1 MKKQIFKYLKFLIGI
16 TIFILGMIAGIFYFF
31 SKELPP
37 MEDVQSYR
45 INSGSEVYD
54 CNNNLIHVFQM
65 ENRRLTS
72 FDKLPSHLVNALIT
86 VEDANFYK
94 HWGVDVFAM
103 FRAVIVDLASWNFA
117 QGGSTITQQLARNM
131 FLNLDKKM
139 TRKIKEA
146 MLAVLIER
154 YFTKEEILEIYFN
167 KIYFGDGVYGV
178 ETAAHKYFG
187 KTVQDISIAEAAL
200 LVGMIQRPNYYSP
213 IKNPK
218 QSTERR
224 NFVLKKMYKSSIISS
239 TQYESALTENI
250 EIAQSR
256 FIDNLNSNYFIDYIR
271 IKLER
276 EYGTEQ
282 LFTGAMRI
290 YATIDYDLQVYADSV
305 LNEQFSILENN
316 KGYRKK
322 YKDYPALASNI
333 SSDYLQG
340 GVYAIDPNTGYVK
353 VMIGG
358 RNFNHSKFN
367 RITQAK
373 RQAGS
378 AFKPLLYTAAI
389 EKGYTPSTIIHD
401 RPVVFKKNNQV
412 YWEPKNY
419 DKTTLGYVTL
429 RDALKKSLNISAAK
443 VIYDIGPNSVV
454 KVAENFGLTTNI
466 PPYLSIAVGSCEVIP
481 SQLISSFGIF
491 ASGGVK
497 VEPIYYTKVVDSKGK
512 VLEERKPN
520 MTRVLDPK
528 VAWLMTDLLKSVV
541 NSGTAASI
549 RSYGF
554 YYPCAGKTGTTD
566 DYRDSWFI
574 GYTPRLVLGVW
585 GGFDN
590 NKTMGSGMTGS
601 VVTVPVWTSIAKK
614 AYADMATKGININED
629 FVKPQGIV
637 EENVSKVTGFLAN
650 YTSSSV
656 IKEYYIEGT
665 EPTTYSDSL
674 NYNFFPSKIDHRND
688 SVLNVREI
696 SR

>member
-1 MKKQIFKYLKFLIGI
+1 MKKQIFKYLKFFIGI
-16 TIFILGMIAGIFYFF
+16 TIFIFGMIAGIFYFF

-178 ETAAHKYFG
+178 ETAAHRYFG

-218 QSTERR
+218 QSMERR
-224 NFVLKKMYKSSIISS
+224 NFVLKKMYKSGIISS

-305 LNEQFSILENN
+305 LNEQYSILENN
-316 KGYRKK
+316 RGYRKK
-322 YKDYPALASNI
+322 YKDYPAMASNI

-373 RQAGS
+373 RQRES
-378 AFKPLLYTAAI
+378 
-389 EKGYTPSTIIHD
+389 E
-401 RPVVFKKNNQV
+401 
-412 YWEPKNY
+412 
-419 DKTTLGYVTL
+419 
-429 RDALKKSLNISAAK
+429 LK
-443 VIYDIGPNSVV
+443 
-454 KVAENFGLTTNI
+454 
-466 PPYLSIAVGSCEVIP
+466 
-481 SQLISSFGIF
+481 
-491 ASGGVK
+491 
-497 VEPIYYTKVVDSKGK
+497 
-512 VLEERKPN
+512 
-520 MTRVLDPK
+520 
-528 VAWLMTDLLKSVV
+528 
-541 NSGTAASI
+541 
-549 RSYGF
+549 
-554 YYPCAGKTGTTD
+554 
-566 DYRDSWFI
+566 
-574 GYTPRLVLGVW
+574 
-585 GGFDN
+585 
-590 NKTMGSGMTGS
+590 
-601 VVTVPVWTSIAKK
+601 
-614 AYADMATKGININED
+614 
-629 FVKPQGIV
+629 
-637 EENVSKVTGFLAN
+637 
-650 YTSSSV
+650 
-656 IKEYYIEGT
+656 
-665 EPTTYSDSL
+665 
-674 NYNFFPSKIDHRND
+674 
-688 SVLNVREI
+688 
-696 SR
+696 